1 MENLHAIIDT
11 FSEKIVLTGKESEI
25 HKHMEF
31 IIKTFGKNDLSKI
44 NRFEVIT
51 GEKNTILN
59 YYK

>member
-1 MENLHAIIDT
+1 MQNLYAIIDT
-11 FSEKIVLTGKESEI
+11 IKEEIVLTGQEAEI
-25 HKHMEF
+25 HKHMQF
-31 IIKTFGKNDLSKI
+31 IIKTYGKNDLSRI